1 VKLSCTQENLSRGL
15 GIVGR
20 AVATRSPLPVTSN
33 VLLATD
39 DARRKLAATNLDIAI
54 TCWVSAKV
62 EEDGAT
68 TVPARL
74 LGEFVSSLPNDTVQ
88 MKLNERQRSLNLKC
102 GPFEANVKGIDADEF
117 PPIPPVG
124 SEAPIILEAKAFH
137 DAIEQV
143 AFAAATDDSRPV
155 LAGVSMVFEGEK
167 LTLAAADG
175 FRLAVLEMALPEAV
189 PSRIDIIVPAR
200 ALTELS
206 RIVGDAEEPLQIT
219 VTPNRNQVLFRLPNV
234 QLVSRLIEGTF
245 PNYRQ
250 IIPGKHTTRVVVS
263 TKEFLGATRIASFF
277 ARDSANIVRLHAK
290 PGEEVAPGQLTVAA
304 TAAEVGDTTGGIDAV
319 VEGDEAQIAFNAKYL
334 ADVLG
339 VIEDEG
345 FYLELT
351 EPLKP
356 GIVRPVAREE
366 DKSGDEYLCILMPMQ
381 IV

>member
-1 VKLSCTQENLSRGL
+1 VKLSCTQENLSHGL

-39 DARRKLAATNLDIAI
+39 DARLKLAATNLDIAI
-54 TCWVSAKV
+54 TCWVQARV

-74 LGEFVSSLPNDTVQ
+74 LGEFVNSLPNDMVH

-124 SEAPIILEAKAFH
+124 SEAPIVLEPKAFH

-155 LAGVSMVFEGEK
+155 LAGVSMSFDGDR

-175 FRLAVLEMALPEAV
+175 FRLAVREMTLPEAV
-189 PSRIDIIVPAR
+189 GERIDIIVPAR
-200 ALTELS
+200 AMTELARVMS
-206 RIVGDAEEPLQIT
+206 DEEETLRIN
-219 VTPNRNQVLFRLPNV
+219 VTPNRSQVLFSLANV

-250 IIPGKHTTRVVVS
+250 IIPAKHTTRVVVS
-263 TKEFLGATRIASFF
+263 TKEFLGATKIASFF
-277 ARDSANIVRLHAK
+277 ARDSANIVRLQAT
-290 PGEEVAPGQLTVAA
+290 PGEELAPGKLTVAA
-304 TAAEVGDTTGGIDAV
+304 TAAEVGDTVGGIDAAI
-319 VEGDEAQIAFNAKYL
+319 EGDEAQIAFNAKYL
-334 ADVLG
+334 TDVLSVLNDSQVALEVTTPSSPG
-339 VIEDEG
+339 V
-345 FYLELT
+345 
-351 EPLKP
+351 
-356 GIVRPVAREE
+356 VRPSGDDHGYTHVIMPMHVAR
-366 DKSGDEYLCILMPMQ
+366 
-381 IV
+381 